1 MSDWQLISVFKGII
15 KSLIMID
22 RSHDLLLH
30 ADWSICT
37 TWPISGFLIGL
48 YRSVPHY
55 YLYNKKNIYTAA
67 WRCEFYFLVAKIIL
81 PLENKIH
88 IFAPPCNI
96 LYVLYCI
103 VTQTFVT
110 LPPKQKNSDL
120 FPKYLAVLWF
130 LFFFDHSVMFTFSK
144 VNVFYIRRS

>member
-1 MSDWQLISVFKGII
+1 MSVISLYYFIDVF
-15 KSLIMID
+15 
-22 RSHDLLLH
+22 
-30 ADWSICT
+30 
-37 TWPISGFLIGL
+37 F
-48 YRSVPHY
+48 
-55 YLYNKKNIYTAA
+55 LYNKKNIYTAA
-67 WRCEFYFLVAKIIL
+67 WRYEFYFLVAKIIL

-130 LFFFDHSVMFTFSK
+130 LFFFDHSVMFTCSK
-144 VNVFYIRRS
+144 VNVFTFGGAKSSSSDRECKYFPIGMNARDPLWR